1 VSFLKHNNYLSD
13 LGGISMAFNPAA
25 YKAPVAKKLPVVLLL
40 DVSGSMDGEKINTL
54 YDCVVDMI
62 ESFVNQ
68 KMKETIIDV
77 AIITFG
83 AEVKLHSPCSDS
95 QPYVPVSDLQAH
107 GISRFCANGMTPMG
121 IALRMVKDLIEDKSF
136 TPSNIY
142 RPAVLL
148 LSDGQPTD
156 SWSVPLDNFIK
167 SGRSAKCQRFAIPIG
182 KDADRNVLRKFTG
195 DDNNI
200 FFAENAADIADAFQK
215 FTMSV
220 SMRAASHNPNA
231 VPKVSNAPFDNNGTQ
246 DSDDDDEYI

>member
-1 VSFLKHNNYLSD
+1 
-13 LGGISMAFNPAA
+13 MAFNPAA

-40 DVSGSMDGEKINTL
+40 DVSQSMGGEKINTL
-54 YDCVVDMI
+54 YDCVVDMV

-68 KMKETIIDV
+68 KMKETIIDI

-83 AEVKLHSPCSDS
+83 AEVKLHSPCNENH
-95 QPYVPVSDLQAH
+95 PYVPVSDLQDQ
-107 GISRFCANGMTPMG
+107 GISRFYADGMTPMG
-121 IALRMVKDLIEDKSF
+121 TALKMAKDMIEDKNY

-148 LSDGQPTD
+148 LSDGHPND
-156 SWSVPLDNFIK
+156 SWRAPLDDFIK

-182 KDADRNVLRKFTG
+182 NDADRRVLREFTG

-220 SMRAASHNPNA
+220 SMRAASQNPNTI
-231 VPKVSNAPFDNNGTQ
+231 PIVSNAQFDNNSTQ
-246 DSDDDDEYI
+246 DSEDDDEYI

>member
-1 VSFLKHNNYLSD
+1 
-13 LGGISMAFNPAA
+13 MAFNPAA
-25 YKAPVAKKLPVVLLL
+25 YKAPVAKKLPVILLL
-40 DVSGSMDGEKINTL
+40 DVSGSMCGDKINTL

-83 AEVKLHSPCSDS
+83 SEVKLHSPCSES
-95 QPYVPVSDLQAH
+95 QPYVPVLDLQNQ
-107 GISRFCANGMTPMG
+107 GISRFYADGMTPMG
-121 IALRMVKDLIEDKSF
+121 TALKMAKDMIEDKAF

-148 LSDGQPTD
+148 LSDGQPND
-156 SWSVPLDNFIK
+156 SWRNPLDDFIK

-182 KDADRNVLRKFTG
+182 NDADRSGLREFTG

-220 SMRAASHNPNA
+220 SMRAASQNPNA
-231 VPKVSNAPFDNNGTQ
+231 IPKVSNAPFDNNGAQ

>member
-1 VSFLKHNNYLSD
+1 
-13 LGGISMAFNPAA
+13 MAFNPAA

-40 DVSGSMDGEKINTL
+40 DVSGSMGGDKINTL

-83 AEVKLHSPCSDS
+83 AEVKLHYPCSEK
-95 QPYVPVSDLQAH
+95 QPYVPVSDLQNQ
-107 GISRFCANGMTPMG
+107 GISRFRADGMTPMG
-121 IALRMVKDLIEDKSF
+121 TALSMAKDMIEDKAL
-136 TPSNIY
+136 TPSKIY

-148 LSDGQPTD
+148 LSDGQPND
-156 SWSVPLDNFIK
+156 SWREPLDEFIK

-182 KDADRNVLRKFTG
+182 NDADKSVLREFTG
-195 DDNNI
+195 DDNSI

-220 SMRAASHNPNA
+220 TMRAASPNPNA
-231 VPKVSNAPFDNNGTQ
+231 VPIVNDAQFDNNSTQ
-246 DSDDDDEYI
+246 DSDDDDALI